1 MGRLHRDTFELLRF
15 IFISE
20 YYNVCLL
27 TDLLHQIYC
36 SPCSPS
42 QCDMHAGILFPQTT
56 ASGTSGDHKGLG
68 LFIEEWDYG
77 VKDEQ
82 EGRGVWRDGDNG
94 GFCEEAF
101 NVTTLQKVDVSIGAF
116 PAYAYI
122 MQGSER
128 FLDAIYGNWRSKLD
142 KQAYEPG
149 QGKPGSWSGAD
160 VVNVCQEVHRSVS
173 GQGV

>member
-1 MGRLHRDTFELLRF
+1 
-15 IFISE
+15 
-20 YYNVCLL
+20 
-27 TDLLHQIYC
+27 
-36 SPCSPS
+36 
-42 QCDMHAGILFPQTT
+42 MHTGILFPQTT

-142 KQAYEPG
+142 KQAYKPG
-149 QGKPGSWSGAD
+149 QGKPGDWAGAD
-160 VVNVCQEVHRSVS
+160 VVKVCQEVHRSNLSGSNRGRAAATGDPVVVS
-173 GQGV
+173 STTTIQKSPAPLSLHDYLGHDGRTNPY